1 MGYSAFISYNH
12 KDEAHAR
19 WLHRALETYRIPRHL
34 RDRPGRDTDAV
45 GQRLKPVFRDRDEVT
60 PAADLGQV
68 VRNALE
74 ASSTLIVICSPH
86 GARSK
91 WVNAEIRQFT
101 ALGRR
106 DRIFCI
112 IVDGDPLSADPAYE
126 CFPAA
131 LFDDGAP
138 EPLCADI
145 RPQRDTRDDAR
156 LKLIA
161 SVLGLGYDELRRR
174 DHARRLRRLTA
185 IAVGASA
192 GLLLT
197 GALAVTAYLA
207 RNEAVRQRDI
217 ARERSV
223 TAERTVDF
231 VKGMFAVS
239 DPSEA
244 RGSSI
249 TAREI
254 LDRGAGSY
262 SEALREEPV
271 ARAEIGLTLAEVY
284 AALGLYRE
292 SERLLGASGDL
303 PADARTVRARQ
314 ALLRAESL
322 FRLGEYE
329 SAAGGFAKSV
339 DMARADDIARETLLS
354 RALVGLGQSRSAVDD
369 FGGAQTALEE
379 AITIEKARGP
389 AGQRDLAFALEA
401 LAQNAFY
408 AADYARAVP
417 LLERANALRLAQEGE
432 NSPSVSDNL
441 GTLASIAYMQG
452 RGAEAEALFRSRLAI
467 DEKVLG
473 PEHPDVATTLNN
485 IGRILVERRA
495 FAEAEPLLD
504 RAVTNAMRERG
515 AEHDD
520 MAFMLSN
527 LALARQGI
535 GRTEDAEAL
544 FRQAADIAQTRAHR
558 TLAPTWV
565 ELASIACSSKRVQE
579 GEGLLTRAR
588 AQMQADYPD
597 DTWRMAWIDVI
608 SAQCLHDGG
617 QSAAARELLQA
628 AAPQVLQRWGT
639 GTLFGARLD
648 ALERELSGKTP
659 AG

>member
-1 MGYSAFISYNH
+1 
-12 KDEAHAR
+12 
-19 WLHRALETYRIPRHL
+19 
-34 RDRPGRDTDAV
+34 
-45 GQRLKPVFRDRDEVT
+45 
-60 PAADLGQV
+60 
-68 VRNALE
+68 
-74 ASSTLIVICSPH
+74 
-86 GARSK
+86 
-91 WVNAEIRQFT
+91 
-101 ALGRR
+101 
-106 DRIFCI
+106 
-112 IVDGDPLSADPAYE
+112 
-126 CFPAA
+126 
-131 LFDDGAP
+131 
-138 EPLCADI
+138 
-145 RPQRDTRDDAR
+145 
-156 LKLIA
+156 
-161 SVLGLGYDELRRR
+161 
-174 DHARRLRRLTA
+174 
-185 IAVGASA
+185 
-192 GLLLT
+192 
-197 GALAVTAYLA
+197 
-207 RNEAVRQRDI
+207 
-217 ARERSV
+217 
-223 TAERTVDF
+223 VDF

-292 SERLLGASGDL
+292 SERLLTSNGDL

-329 SAAGGFAKSV
+329 RAAGGFAQSV
-339 DMARADDIARETLLS
+339 AMARADDIARETLLS

-379 AITIEKARGP
+379 AITIEEARGP

-408 AADYARAVP
+408 ASDYARAVP

-527 LALARQGI
+527 LALARQGL
-535 GRTEDAEAL
+535 GRTEDAEVL
-544 FRQAADIAQTRAHR
+544 FRQAADVAQTRAHR

-608 SAQCLHDGG
+608 AAQCLHDGG

>member
-1 MGYSAFISYNH
+1 LRYSAFISYNH

-19 WLHRALETYRIPRHL
+19 WLHRALETYRLPRHL
-34 RDRPGRDTDAV
+34 RDRPGRDGEAV

-68 VRNALE
+68 VRDALE
-74 ASSTLIVICSPH
+74 ASAALIVICSPH

-91 WVNAEIRQFT
+91 WVNAEIRQFA

-112 IVDGDPLSADPAYE
+112 IVDGEPMSADPALE

-156 LKLIA
+156 LKLVA

-185 IAVGASA
+185 IAAGASA
-192 GLLLT
+192 GVLVT
-197 GALAVTAYLA
+197 GALAVTAYIA
-207 RNEAVRQRDI
+207 RNEAVAQRDI
-217 ARERSV
+217 ARERSI
-223 TAERTVDF
+223 TAERTVAF

-244 RGSSI
+244 RGSSV

-254 LDRGAGSY
+254 LDRGVASY
-262 SEALREEPV
+262 HEALREEPV

-284 AALGLYRE
+284 ASLGLYRE
-292 SERLLGASGDL
+292 SERLVNANTDL

-314 ALLRAESL
+314 EMLRAESL

-329 SAAGGFAKSV
+329 AAEARFGESV
-339 DMARADDIARETLLS
+339 AMARADDIARETLLS
-354 RALVGLGQSRSAVDD
+354 RTLVGLGQVRSALDD
-369 FGGAQTALEE
+369 FKGAESALTE
-379 AITIEKARGP
+379 AIAIEESRGR

-401 LAQNAFY
+401 LAQNAFQSGEY
-408 AADYARAVP
+408 DRAVP
-417 LLERANALRLAQEGE
+417 LLERANNLRLSQEGA

-504 RAVTNAMRERG
+504 RAVKNAMRERG

-527 LALARQGI
+527 LALARRGL
-535 GRTEDAEAL
+535 GRTDEAEAL
-544 FRQAADIAQTRAHR
+544 LRQAGAVAEARGHR

-565 ELASIACSSKRVQE
+565 ELASIACGSKRIEE
-579 GEGLLTRAR
+579 GESLLSRAR
-588 AQMQADYPD
+588 EQMQADYPD
-597 DTWRMAWIDVI
+597 DTWRMAWIDVVN
-608 SAQCLHDGG
+608 AQCLRDAGDR
-617 QSAAARELLQA
+617 QQASALLARSA
-628 AAPQVLQRWGT
+628 GAVLARWDAD
-639 GTLFGARLD
+639 TLFGAQVT
-648 ALERELSGKTP
+648 ELQQDLGAGTP
-659 AG
+659 GH